1 MRRAI
6 TMLTVLACCSCHRRP
21 EQTTV
26 SATASPSAAIVNH
39 VWVRSD
45 STGLPGVTR
54 VFLSDGTLVMD
65 SCWETFQLV
74 KWHAESDSVVVWR
87 EGTAEV
93 RATILEPI
101 GETLALRLD
110 LPDGKQEQH
119 YRLAPVPYVC
129 PDMPR

>member
-6 TMLTVLACCSCHRRP
+6 AILTVLACCGCQRRA
-21 EQTTV
+21 EQTIV

-65 SCWETFQLV
+65 SCW
-74 KWHAESDSVVVWR
+74 DS
-87 EGTAEV
+87 
-93 RATILEPI
+93 
-101 GETLALRLD
+101 
-110 LPDGKQEQH
+110 
-119 YRLAPVPYVC
+119 
-129 PDMPR
+129 